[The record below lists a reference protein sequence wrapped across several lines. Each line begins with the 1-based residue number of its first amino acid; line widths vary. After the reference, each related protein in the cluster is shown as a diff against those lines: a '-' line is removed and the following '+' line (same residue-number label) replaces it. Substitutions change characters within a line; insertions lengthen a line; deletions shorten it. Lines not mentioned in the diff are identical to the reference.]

1 MRLGKIQKD
10 DEQRMFFS
18 RRVTCD
24 VSLTSFEAIVKK
36 KKDLSCLSVRRG
48 FCFVNFSFSQRL
60 PFQSFQST
68 KSTCRLPFQ
77 VDAYLIMRNWQ

>member
-36 KKDLSCLSVRRG
+36 KG
-48 FCFVNFSFSQRL
+48 
-60 PFQSFQST
+60 P
-68 KSTCRLPFQ
+68 
-77 VDAYLIMRNWQ
+77 